1 MLIWPHVS
9 RTASGPFFGGPRF
22 RSPPSPQGPGPI
34 LLSLSRAR
42 GARRPAP
49 VQPGD
54 GPAGAAAPRARGRR
68 TPRVA
73 PKPGRGFVTTAIRTP
88 AGADTPAG
96 QASCCPP
103 WAPNGAPGRKASLRS
118 AGGRRAAPS
127 AALMRVGG
135 GIKPAGRAAERR
147 AAGRLL
153 VSATRSGRPATVGLQ
168 MPLLPAAARRGHGGA
183 GRRTAEPRTTRRRP
197 APRRTRRPPARSPA
211 RRRRRRRP
219 RSRARP
225 PRRR

>member
-1 MLIWPHVS
+1 MCREPPRGRFSAGRGSDRRHRHRAPAPS
-9 RTASGPFFGGPRF
+9 CCPFPE
-22 RSPPSPQGPGPI
+22 PGEP
-34 LLSLSRAR
+34 A
-42 GARRPAP
+42 GRRPSNRGTALPAP
-49 VQPGD
+49 QPRVPGE
-54 GPAGAAAPRARGRR
+54 GAPRALRSN
-68 TPRVA
+68 
-73 PKPGRGFVTTAIRTP
+73 PGGGFVTTAIRTP

-135 GIKPAGRAAERR
+135 GIKPAGRAVERR

-183 GRRTAEPRTTRRRP
+183 GRRAAEPRTTRRRP